1 MHANIKV
8 SRCNK
13 LKIQSNPTT
22 FLYSTGREARNRRQV
37 LSDVQLMVLRRKT
50 QGYRD
55 IPREKVCPGG
65 KRKPSFTD
73 EVNCFNAGKDWNVQ
87 CRILSKTCYNIVVC
101 ETVDDCFEKHV
112 YNTIYCCT
120 YVCIW
125 EASFPMSTTHFTWQ
139 CYSIV
144 LDFFVTERA
153 SKKIIRI

>member
-1 MHANIKV
+1 MQI
-8 SRCNK
+8 SRSQDVTNWKYNLILQRFYILQGGKPEIVDRYWAMCNLWCCVEK
-13 LKIQSNPTT
+13 LKDIGIYQEKKCAQVE
-22 FLYSTGREARNRRQV
+22 RE
-37 LSDVQLMVLRRKT
+37 
-50 QGYRD
+50 
-55 IPREKVCPGG
+55 
-65 KRKPSFTD
+65 PSFTD